1 MRASEFVQEG
11 VNDPAIFKLVFV
23 VGGPGSGKSY
33 VSRQLGLNAMGFVTV
48 NSDDAFEYLMKKHDI
63 DPKMPPEEK
72 EKRDTVRA
80 RAKEI
85 TGKKSDLAIQGRLG
99 VHIDGTGDDYDK
111 IANLKKN
118 FERLGYDSAIVV
130 VNTKLDIARQRNQMR
145 ARTVPD
151 KIVTNSWYD
160 VQDNIGR
167 FANLFSLFYVIDN
180 NGDMKQTDAQITKV
194 HTRLQD
200 FAKQPPSKPV
210 AKDWIASQKP
220 QVTEKW
226 SKKYKRSIDCSH
238 PKGFSQRAH
247 CQGRKKANEAQ
258 MDEVGKFINDA
269 LRKAGYEFIGKGYD
283 AQVWMK
289 DLGTV
294 VKILMPEGQENEAI
308 ESFKTFYKFVKQN
321 PSPNLPVFKKVDGH
335 EVYKFSIKGKP
346 YMQFGMEQLYPIK
359 EGSLDEWVIWM
370 MADLSAK
377 GMDWGKAKN
386 EMMAEKGKFAKQ
398 FSAQNDSKMLEYKS
412 LYDTLLKLYKAGMKK
427 GYGWDPHTENV
438 MTRGDG
444 TLVIT
449 DPWSV

>member
-1 MRASEFVQEG
+1 MRADEFIQEG
-11 VNDPAIFKLVFV
+11 VNDPAIFKIVFV

-72 EKRDTVRA
+72 EKRDTIRA

-99 VHIDGTGDDYDK
+99 IHIDGTGDDYDK
-111 IANLKKN
+111 IAHLKKN

-167 FANLFSLFYVIDN
+167 FANLFTLFSVIDN

-200 FAKQPPSKPV
+200 FAKQPPSKP
-210 AKDWIASQKP
+210 AATDWIASQKP

-226 SKKYKRSIDCSH
+226 SKKYKSSINCSN

-247 CQGRKKANEAQ
+247 CQGRKKANEASYPGNLGAMEMFKFKQ
-258 MDEVGKFINDA
+258 MASPK
-269 LRKAGYEFIGKGYD
+269 L
-283 AQVWMK
+283 W
-289 DLGTV
+289 DL
-294 VKILMPEGQENEAI
+294 M
-308 ESFKTFYKFVKQN
+308 
-321 PSPNLPVFKKVDGH
+321 
-335 EVYKFSIKGKP
+335 
-346 YMQFGMEQLYPIK
+346 
-359 EGSLDEWVIWM
+359 
-370 MADLSAK
+370 
-377 GMDWGKAKN
+377 
-386 EMMAEKGKFAKQ
+386 
-398 FSAQNDSKMLEYKS
+398 KS
-412 LYDTLLKLYKAGMKK
+412 LIAAGKDEEAWQLLQKVTKTKLQ
-427 GYGWDPHTENV
+427 
-438 MTRGDG
+438 
-444 TLVIT
+444 
-449 DPWSV
+449 